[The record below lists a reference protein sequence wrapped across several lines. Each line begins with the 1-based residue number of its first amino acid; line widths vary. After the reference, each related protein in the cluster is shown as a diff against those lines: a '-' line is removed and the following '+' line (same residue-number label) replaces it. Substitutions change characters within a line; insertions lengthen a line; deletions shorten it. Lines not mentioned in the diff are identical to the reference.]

1 MYDVAIVGGG
11 PGGAA
16 AAVALGQRGVK
27 NVVLIDRDPFPRD
40 KTCGSGLSPNALKL
54 IKELGIDAEVRER
67 AYPIM
72 SVKIVTPGGRDMVL
86 ASNAAALVLLRRHF
100 DNLLI
105 EKAKS
110 FGVEVR
116 APWRAD
122 GLITEDD
129 RVIGVRGFDGSE
141 IRAKYVLCADGANSI
156 FSHDP
161 RPKRSI
167 ATLMG
172 WWDDFTFAPGQLEMI
187 FDKDLAPLYGW
198 LFPESNT
205 RVNIGICVDGQDED
219 GQKTTRNLRETF
231 ERFLQKHY
239 GEQLKT
245 ARQVGKL
252 KGHPI
257 VYSTWVGH
265 VHSPGA
271 LFLGEA
277 ARITHNA
284 TGEGISQAM
293 QSGVYAAE
301 ALSRVLV
308 KGERESKA
316 WAWYLN
322 QHRKKFTSSFIAGH
336 MLRGI
341 VDSPFLDHVADM
353 YNNPL
358 VRKAVVKLLGSALAG
373 SSVHEAVGE
382 VRSSMKKSA

>member
-40 KTCGSGLSPNALKL
+40 KTCGSGLSPNALTL
-54 IKELGIDAEVRER
+54 IKELGIDADVRER

-72 SVKIVTPGGRDMVL
+72 SVKIVTPGGKEMVL
-86 ASNAAALVLLRRHF
+86 ASNAAALILLRRHF

-122 GLITEDD
+122 ALLKEGEQ
-129 RVIGVRGFDGSE
+129 VVGVRGFDGSE

-156 FSHDP
+156 FSQDP

-172 WWDDFTFAPGQLEMI
+172 WWDHFDFTPGQLEML
-187 FDKDLAPLYGW
+187 FDPDLAPLYGW
-198 LFPESNT
+198 MFPESNS

-219 GQKTTRNLRETF
+219 GQKTTRKLRETF

-239 GEQLKT
+239 SAQLKT
-245 ARQVGKL
+245 AKQVGKL

-257 VYSTWVGH
+257 VYTTWVGH
-265 VHSPGA
+265 MTAPGS

-293 QSGVYAAE
+293 QSGIYAAE

-308 KGERESKA
+308 KGERESRA
-316 WAWYLN
+316 WSWYVN

-336 MLRGI
+336 MLRAV
-341 VDSPFLDHVADM
+341 VDSPFLDHVADA
-353 YNNPL
+353 YNHPL

-373 SSVHEAVGE
+373 SSVHEAVGD
-382 VRSSMKKSA
+382 VNAAMKKSA

>member
-1 MYDVAIVGGG
+1 MNVLGRRLSSVLPPIVF
-11 PGGAA
+11 GALF
-16 AAVALGQRGVK
+16 LGAWQGFVTWRHVK
-27 NVVLIDRDPFPRD
+27 PFVLVKP
-40 KTCGSGLSPNALKL
+40 SQVWSAGL
-54 IKELGIDAEVRER
+54 
-67 AYPIM
+67 
-72 SVKIVTPGGRDMVL
+72 
-86 ASNAAALVLLRRHF
+86 

-231 ERFLQKHY
+231 DRFLHKHY

-257 VYSTWVGH
+257 VYTTWVGH